1 MKKRISR
8 NCDDSKY
15 TVPDD
20 TTHSIDIG
28 SISQLA
34 EKNPLTCPDRP
45 QRMRQWKQAI
55 TEANTNRWLVFNDI
69 QRAENMEGSAQGQGP
84 RIIRIYQVSLHP
96 TWSNG
101 HPKGNERCESTASGR
116 IAATS
121 HCTSDIQEAA
131 KFSQSL
137 WYSAMLYC
145 YTLETLDLLYIK
157 SLPWI
162 MLEPKQREEN
172 GLIATLGSA
181 SSASPNVWWDLDI
194 IGGIHVIHQ
203 WFQHVSTKLE
213 DPEDPGSNSY
223 PGGGLLEM
231 IQWDQTSPTWS
242 RHDSKKMCSFWPGK
256 GKKGTRRSW
265 LNTSSTWHEYGPQ
278 HGV

>member
-1 MKKRISR
+1 MKKRIAR

-20 TTHSIDIG
+20 TTHSNWHREYFLNWQRKI
-28 SISQLA
+28 
-34 EKNPLTCPDRP
+34 PLTCPDRP
-45 QRMRQWKQAI
+45 QRMRHWKQAS

-69 QRAENMEGSAQGQGP
+69 QRAEKWRVLHRARAQNNQNIPSVFASNLIKWPPQG
-84 RIIRIYQVSLHP
+84 H
-96 TWSNG
+96 
-101 HPKGNERCESTASGR
+101 ERCESTASGR

-181 SSASPNVWWDLDI
+181 SSASPMFDEIWI
-194 IGGIHVIHQ
+194 
-203 WFQHVSTKLE
+203 
-213 DPEDPGSNSY
+213 
-223 PGGGLLEM
+223 
-231 IQWDQTSPTWS
+231 
-242 RHDSKKMCSFWPGK
+242 
-256 GKKGTRRSW
+256 
-265 LNTSSTWHEYGPQ
+265 
-278 HGV
+278 